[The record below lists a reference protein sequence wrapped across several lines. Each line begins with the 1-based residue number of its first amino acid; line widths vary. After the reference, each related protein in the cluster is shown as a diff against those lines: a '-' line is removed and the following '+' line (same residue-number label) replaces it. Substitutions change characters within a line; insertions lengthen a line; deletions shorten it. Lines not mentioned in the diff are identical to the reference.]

1 MELEQEFTQRA
12 FLHKFSILSAQIA
25 KSWVDNEVM
34 NGNNMLLSILQLE
47 GTEYGMKKAQEI
59 LQTCANT
66 KDISLFNTAYEEAW
80 QRVAEVL
87 P

>member
-1 MELEQEFTQRA
+1 
-12 FLHKFSILSAQIA
+12 
-25 KSWVDNEVM
+25 M

-47 GTEYGMKKAQEI
+47 GTEYGMKKAREI
-59 LQTCANT
+59 LQTCADT